1 VKVTLAAETAAVAV
15 LFSMVLLRAFE
26 VVTIAIVLSFMLDVG
41 IVVNGLVEVVKTFT
55 VLVGIWMA
63 ASVSDDV
70 LIVVVA
76 SKTLLIVVV
85 LILMLEEVV
94 ARVWSFVTVET
105 LVDVN
110 VGVVNFLVEVVV
122 LSMMMITKTS
132 EMIRTCFASM
142 MMISTSATVIVA
154 GGDHMKDPVF
164 STCSAISVMITVVS
178 FAPAGTR
185 WMFKGAVSPVVSHE
199 IVWPWL
205 TGHWAPTAGLEIVAR
220 AEAAKPKANADR
232 KE

>member
-1 VKVTLAAETAAVAV
+1 
-15 LFSMVLLRAFE
+15 M
-26 VVTIAIVLSFMLDVG
+26 
-41 IVVNGLVEVVKTFT
+41 
-55 VLVGIWMA
+55 
-63 ASVSDDV
+63 
-70 LIVVVA
+70 
-76 SKTLLIVVV
+76 
-85 LILMLEEVV
+85 
-94 ARVWSFVTVET
+94 
-105 LVDVN
+105 VDVN

-199 IVWPWL
+199 IVWP
-205 TGHWAPTAGLEIVAR
+205 
-220 AEAAKPKANADR
+220 
-232 KE
+232 